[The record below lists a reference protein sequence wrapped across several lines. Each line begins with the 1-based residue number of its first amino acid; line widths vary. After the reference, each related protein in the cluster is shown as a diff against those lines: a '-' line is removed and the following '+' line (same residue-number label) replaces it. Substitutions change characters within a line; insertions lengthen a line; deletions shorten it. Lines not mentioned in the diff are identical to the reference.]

1 MQRIVKVSELKN
13 LLDTFPVNPDLDV
26 VTGDEWLPEQLVA
39 TSIVEDVLFL
49 EFDNAPEDIQAEEA
63 RGFVEHEI
71 EMIRGK
77 IDQIITESS
86 DVNSKTDAILALF
99 LLGHE
104 LNSCEVIEI
113 LEENEQTLDDQQTT
127 SLHTETV

>member
-113 LEENEQTLDDQQTT
+113 LEENEQTLDDQQPT

>member
-13 LLDTFPVNPDLDV
+13 LFDTFPVNPDLDV

>member
-13 LLDTFPVNPDLDV
+13 LLDSFPVNPDLDV

-86 DVNSKTDAILALF
+86 DANSKTDAILALF

-113 LEENEQTLDDQQTT
+113 LEESEQTLDDQQTT
-127 SLHTETV
+127 SLQTETV